1 MNGLLLAK
9 RRARRRRGQAGAVMF
24 VVAMTMAVLA
34 SVGIYAL
41 AAAATEVR
49 TAGNERQNTQTHY
62 LAEYGIVGAA
72 HEVTSS
78 KAQWYLQQMIAAPD
92 VCPLSL
98 PGVPSTA
105 NILIRACRRI
115 GSAELSATWNT
126 GAASALV
133 PYAGTSALLPSVAPG
148 SLGPIMMQGDFYVE
162 LTEPTQANAPSRYGL
177 DLHFCFID
185 LTVTSSG
192 ITKPLAPNGT
202 DPVTSGFA
210 GEGIEVQRARFVA
223 GPIQCPK

>member
-1 MNGLLLAK
+1 MTALDLAK
-9 RRARRRRGQAGAVMF
+9 RRARRRRGQAGAAMF
-24 VVAMTMAVLA
+24 IVAMTMAVLA
-34 SVGIYAL
+34 SVGVYAL

-49 TAGNERQNTQTHY
+49 TSGNERQNTQTHY

-78 KAQWYLQQMIAAPD
+78 KAQWYLQQMLAAPD

-105 NILIRACRRI
+105 NILVRACRRI
-115 GSAELSATWNT
+115 GSAELSATWSGPPTSPYT
-126 GAASALV
+126 GTTPLDTSV
-133 PYAGTSALLPSVAPG
+133 PPG
-148 SLGPIMMQGDFYVE
+148 SLGPIPLTGDFFVE
-162 LTEPTQANAPSRYGL
+162 LSEPTQANAPSRYGL

-192 ITKPLAPNGT
+192 ITKPVYPNAPDLT
-202 DPVTSGFA
+202 PGFA
-210 GEGIEVQRARFVA
+210 GEGVEVQRARFDA